1 MVVIIFIITIFS
13 SSCSQSQNN
22 TEKQKDDTLKTFTTV
37 HSQTSEIKNF
47 WTEFKNAVIEKDT
60 GKLVTMIDFSVNS
73 GLIGKNKNEFYSN
86 FNSLFDTKT
95 VEIITGTENLTRA
108 DNNEYF
114 FVGSGA
120 YKFFYFKKIN
130 GKFKLYTVF
139 YYD

>member
-1 MVVIIFIITIFS
+1 MVGKILT
-13 SSCSQSQNN
+13 
-22 TEKQKDDTLKTFTTV
+22 TFVLAILITTV
-37 HSQTSEIKNF
+37 HSQTSEIKTF
-47 WTEFKNAVIEKDT
+47 WTEFKNTVTEKDT
-60 GKLVTMIDFSVNS
+60 SKLVDMIDFSEGS
-73 GLIGKNKNEFYSN
+73 GLIGKDENEFYSN

-95 VEIITGTENLTRA
+95 VEIMTDTENLTGGE
-108 DNNEYF
+108 NNGYF